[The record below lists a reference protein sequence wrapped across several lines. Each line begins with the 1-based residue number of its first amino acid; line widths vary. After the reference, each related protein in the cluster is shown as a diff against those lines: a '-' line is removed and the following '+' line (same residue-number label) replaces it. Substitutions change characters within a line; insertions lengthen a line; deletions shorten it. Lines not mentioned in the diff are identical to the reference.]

1 MKLYYVTNIFDLHT
15 FDNETTALL
24 KTFEISTEMHFI
36 SLFFLNERNVTTS
49 LLILHLKCTALH
61 CANLNSSS
69 INKPSLRV
77 VEYAIFFFEFLF
89 TLILTTFLSKTL
101 WKKLS
106 FLIQISKIHFKMS
119 YITQYKDIKTCD
131 TKMADLWI

>member
-15 FDNETTALL
+15 FDNETTAFL
-24 KTFEISTEMHFI
+24 KTFEISTEMDFI
-36 SLFFLNERNVTTS
+36 SLFFLNERNITTS

-77 VEYAIFFFEFLF
+77 VEYAIFFFR
-89 TLILTTFLSKTL
+89 ILVYAYFNDVFVEDFMKKTIIFNTNFQN
-101 WKKLS
+101 S
-106 FLIQISKIHFKMS
+106 FQDVVYYTI
-119 YITQYKDIKTCD
+119 
-131 TKMADLWI
+131 

>member
-15 FDNETTALL
+15 FDNETTAFL
-24 KTFEISTEMHFI
+24 KTFEISTEMDFI
-36 SLFFLNERNVTTS
+36 SLFFLNERNITTS
-49 LLILHLKCTALH
+49 LPILHLKCTALH